1 MAAWV
6 WLLLA
11 LAAGYAALVITLC
24 VIGRRA
30 AARNL
35 AWFIPDCIVLVRR
48 LARDPRVPRRWRW
61 VLAGLL
67 VYLLVPFDLVP
78 DFVPIA
84 GQLDDVLLVVLALRG
99 VLRAAGPVVVAE
111 HWRGSQSELALLSRR
126 PSPASS

>member
-30 AARNL
+30 PARNL
-35 AWFIPDCIVLVRR
+35 ARFIPDCIVLVRR

-84 GQLDDVLLVVLALRG
+84 GQLDDALLVILALRG
-99 VLRAAGPVVVAE
+99 VLRAAGPVVVGE
-111 HWRGSQSELALLSRR
+111 HWLGSQGVLAILSRR